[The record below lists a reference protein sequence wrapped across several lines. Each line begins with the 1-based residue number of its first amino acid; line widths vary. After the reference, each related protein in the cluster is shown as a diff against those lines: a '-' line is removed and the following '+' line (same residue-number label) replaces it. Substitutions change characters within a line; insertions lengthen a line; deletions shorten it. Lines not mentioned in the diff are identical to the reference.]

1 MEGEEREDEHIIIE
15 TDNLYFIIYFVF
27 VKKKNAFINHIT
39 YLSKYLFNLNGAIQM
54 MGHKSLIT
62 VLTTTILVLNPLFDH
77 RVKLSYAFDES

>member
-1 MEGEEREDEHIIIE
+1 
-15 TDNLYFIIYFVF
+15 
-27 VKKKNAFINHIT
+27 
-39 YLSKYLFNLNGAIQM
+39 M